1 MSNSTIG
8 RRGLL
13 KACAGAAVVAAAAP
27 ITPAFAQTPPTD
39 PEADR
44 PDPHALLPKERIGI
58 QLYTVRDKI
67 SSIGF
72 AKVFEQLSRIGY
84 REVEFAGYTQG
95 SVGAITPEE
104 IRALLDANGLKAV
117 GSHVGGLNQS
127 NAAQHAEIAT
137 ILGTPYIG
145 IPSWQGGTTTS
156 SVATTADNYNKIG
169 EILAGNGIT
178 FYFHNHQTEFAPL
191 MDAPTKSGY
200 LELVRLTDPRFVSFQ
215 LDILWAYVGQHMFG
229 RFFTTGLD
237 PIAIVTGARDR
248 FPLFHVKDGVR
259 NQLSPQGYD
268 MTDVGQGHI
277 PFPDFFRALN
287 DPAAAPGEAPKH
299 HYLNENDNAAQ
310 KPHGS
315 MGSAAASYGFM
326 RHGLT
331 DWTT

>member
-1 MSNSTIG
+1 MSTSTFG

-13 KACAGAAVVAAAAP
+13 KACAGAAVVAATTP
-27 ITPAFAQTPPTD
+27 LTPAAAKVKTSVVDDAAAD
-39 PEADR
+39 PN
-44 PDPHALLPKERIGI
+44 ALLPKERIGI
-58 QLYTVRDKI
+58 QLYTVRDQI
-67 SSIGF
+67 SSVGF
-72 AKVFEQLSRIGY
+72 AKVFERLSRIGF

-95 SVGAITPEE
+95 SVGPITPTE
-104 IRALLDANGLKAV
+104 IRQLLDDNGLKAV
-117 GSHVGGLNQS
+117 GSHVGGLNQAS
-127 NAAQHAEIAT
+127 AAQQAETAN

-145 IPSWQGGTTTS
+145 IPSWQGGNTTT

-169 EILAGNGIT
+169 EMLAAAGVS

-191 MDAPTKSGY
+191 LDDPTKSGY
-200 LELVRLTDPRFVSFQ
+200 LELVRRTDPRFVFFQ

-229 RFFTTGLD
+229 RFFTAGLD

-259 NQLSPQGYD
+259 NQASPQGYD

-277 PFPDFFRALN
+277 PFPAFFRAVN
-287 DPAAAPGEAPKH
+287 DASVPGEAVKH

>member
-1 MSNSTIG
+1 MTKTTIG

-27 ITPAFAQTPPTD
+27 VTPALAQTSPTE
-39 PEADR
+39 PECDR

-58 QLYTVRDKI
+58 QLYTVRDQI
-67 SSIGF
+67 SSVGF
-72 AKVFEQLSRIGY
+72 AKVFERLSRIGF

-95 SVGAITPEE
+95 GVGPITPAE
-104 IRALLDANGLKAV
+104 IRQLLDDNGLAAV
-117 GSHVGGLNQS
+117 GSHVGGLNKD
-127 NAAQHAEIAT
+127 NAAQHAEIAN
-137 ILGTPYIG
+137 ILGTPYVG

-156 SVATTADNYNKIG
+156 TVAATAANYNAIG
-169 EILAGNGIT
+169 ETLAAAGVG

-191 MDAPTKSGY
+191 MDDPTKSGY
-200 LELVRLTDPRFVSFQ
+200 LELIRRTDPRYVFFQ
-215 LDILWAYVGQHMFG
+215 MDILWAYVGQHMFG
-229 RFFTTGLD
+229 RFFPAGID

-248 FPLFHVKDGVR
+248 FPLFHVKDGER
-259 NQLSPQGYD
+259 NQLNPQGYD

-277 PFPDFFRALN
+277 PFPAFFRALN
-287 DPAAAPGEAPKH
+287 DPSLPGEAVKH
-299 HYLNENDNAAQ
+299 HYLNENDNAAR

-331 DWTT
+331 DWTV